1 MMSLSLGFHVASAL
15 ALIFAI
21 WQLARLRVQVGFLR
35 RWANPNSAG
44 ILVGDPV
51 QSLVGF
57 CRAHDIPVENVRSAP
72 ALPKKISLKGLAAL
86 HFVHGIKE
94 VIVPANPADPI
105 VFKIKVD
112 GAALE
117 VVSVSEQGRLI
128 ETDFGQAFVVRTVEL

>member
-35 RWANPNSAG
+35 RWASPNSAG

-51 QSLVGF
+51 QSLLAF
-57 CRAHDIPVENVRSAP
+57 CRAHDIPVENDRSAP
-72 ALPKKISLKGLAAL
+72 ALPKKISLKSLAAL

-94 VIVPANPADPI
+94 VTLPANSADPI

-112 GAALE
+112 RAVLAAMNIA
-117 VVSVSEQGRLI
+117 EQSRLI
-128 ETDFGQAFVVRTVEL
+128 ESDFGQAFLVRTVES